1 MPETLPETLPPCPR
15 ADCDADREWAAHHW
29 HWKSDGAADHTHRV
43 CTNYCE
49 FDTQECTRCYSAH
62 VPHPSESPTGSPV
75 DPTPV
80 AARAGGFRDKL
91 AGAAIPIMQR
101 VKTVM
106 LGEDLMPL
114 ARDIVDRMLPLSV
127 SMADA
132 RTGELDEL
140 RLYVGVIDRRRD
152 ELAAERDELRARL
165 DAVLALHYAA
175 YSDLMRVRLCAMCHG
190 KAGVH
195 ECGC

>member
-1 MPETLPETLPPCPR
+1 MTDHLDLAESILGS
-15 ADCDADREWAAHHW
+15 A
-29 HWKSDGAADHTHRV
+29 SNDGGPGLSS
-43 CTNYCE
+43 
-49 FDTQECTRCYSAH
+49 RCYSAH
-62 VPHPSESPTGSPV
+62 VPNVSESPTGSPV

-132 RTGELDEL
+132 LTGELDEL

-165 DAVLALHYAA
+165 DAVLAAA
-175 YSDLMRVRLCAMCHG
+175 SDAARDIGNDTGSDVECYGDDYWRGMVMAASRILGDVRRA
-190 KAGVH
+190 AEGV
-195 ECGC
+195 E

>member
-1 MPETLPETLPPCPR
+1 MADKTLPPCPR

-62 VPHPSESPTGSPV
+62 VPNVSESPTGSPTAGFV
-75 DPTPV
+75 PV
-80 AARAGGFRDKL
+80 
-91 AGAAIPIMQR
+91 
-101 VKTVM
+101 
-106 LGEDLMPL
+106 
-114 ARDIVDRMLPLSV
+114 
-127 SMADA
+127 
-132 RTGELDEL
+132 
-140 RLYVGVIDRRRD
+140 
-152 ELAAERDELRARL
+152 AERDELRARL

-175 YSDLMRVRLCAMCHG
+175 YNDLMRVRLCAMCHG

-195 ECGC
+195 ECGCWADEDCQPVCGHCLGERNASVPYPCPTRRAAEGDE